1 MSPDLRKMYEDDP
14 EVKRL
19 IDTAKRLEGLPRHT
33 GMHAA
38 GVVISQ
44 KPMDEYVPLSRGGD
58 GTITWTFIGSG
69 KFTIV
74 NAYMK
79 QDGTYTIE
87 GDQLTVTLEA
97 WSDPSTYTFSVD
109 GNSLTM
115 NENSGYGISGTF
127 TKK

>member
-1 MSPDLRKMYEDDP
+1 MKKFVAL
-14 EVKRL
+14 VL
-19 IDTAKRLEGLPRHT
+19 IAAVLLGLVAC
-33 GMHAA
+33 GSKDALA
-38 GVVISQ
+38 GTWSAEF
-44 KPMDEYVPLSRGGD
+44 EYD
-58 GTITWTFIGSG
+58 GTITWTFDG
-69 KFTIV
+69 KGKCTME

-97 WSDPSTYTFSVD
+97 WSDPSTYTFSVN

>member
-1 MSPDLRKMYEDDP
+1 MKKFVALL
-14 EVKRL
+14 L
-19 IDTAKRLEGLPRHT
+19 IVVTLLTLSACGSKDAL
-33 GMHAA
+33 A
-38 GVVISQ
+38 GTWSA
-44 KPMDEYVPLSRGGD
+44 ELGAD
-58 GTITWTFIGSG
+58 GTITWTFNGSG
-69 KFTIV
+69 KCTME

-115 NENSGYGISGTF
+115 NENSGYRISGTF